1 VGDESRSE
9 ELTERVLA
17 AVSEQVRELAAWL
30 VDQREANLR
39 DLEGGLTRQG
49 HRVLTRM
56 LEVVWAAR
64 ASDGRR
70 TGAWCREWGGAATWY
85 PARSKTVH
93 LLLGDVQ
100 VARDYAY
107 CATCRQGWA
116 PLDAALGIDQRGR
129 SPRLVE
135 TVALLGT
142 EVSFGAAAQRLEQI
156 CEVWLSP
163 SQVETVTEGIGQTLA
178 AEHEAAATAALDPRA
193 APVPEVLDR
202 GEAELPW
209 LVVMLDGVYAPLRD
223 GVTAVQVAAL
233 TRAGPGLDPAA
244 GRKPR
249 LGRWRY
255 VVETTDLARFGR
267 LVWYEAQRLGA
278 ARVSRIR
285 VIADGAAWIWKLA
298 DRSFLKHQG
307 ILDSW
312 HAVQHLWSLGTARFG
327 DHDPRVKA
335 WVGRAKSRLR
345 QGEIERLLVGWERVA
360 PADAAVWAEAL
371 TSFRNQ
377 APRLASDLARHAGMP
392 IGSGAP
398 SCVGASCANRHVVGL
413 RVKQAGRHW
422 TEPGLRGVLALR
434 SLLRSGDCDSTWD
447 AHPLP
452 LKLAC

>member
-1 VGDESRSE
+1 MKDDSRSE
-9 ELTERVLA
+9 ALTERVLA
-17 AVSEQVRELAAWL
+17 AVSEQVRELATWL
-30 VDQREANLR
+30 VEQREANLR
-39 DLEGGLTRQG
+39 ELEGGLTRQG
-49 HRVLTRM
+49 HRLLTRM
-56 LEVVWAAR
+56 LGVVLAAR
-64 ASDGRR
+64 ASDGPRE
-70 TGAWCREWGGAATWY
+70 GAWCRECGGAATWY
-85 PARSKTVH
+85 PPRAKTVH

-107 CATCRQGWA
+107 CAACRSGWA
-116 PLDAALGIDQRGR
+116 PLDAELGIDQSGR

-142 EVSFGAAAQRLEQI
+142 ELSFGVAAKRLEQL

-178 AEHEAAATAALDPRA
+178 AEQEAAATAALDPRA

-223 GVTAVQVAAL
+223 GVTEVKVAAL
-233 TRAGPGLDPAA
+233 TRAGPGLDPAE

-278 ARVSRIR
+278 ERVSRIL

-298 DRSFLKHQG
+298 DRYFLKHQAL
-307 ILDSW
+307 LDFW
-312 HAVQHLWSLGTARFG
+312 HAVQHRWTLGGARFG

-335 WVGRAKSRLR
+335 WVGRAKRRLR

-360 PADAAVWAEAL
+360 PADAAVWAEEL
-371 TSFRNQ
+371 TYFRNQ
-377 APRLASDLARHAGMP
+377 APRMAYDVARQAGMP
-392 IGSGAP
+392 IGSGAVE
-398 SCVGASCANRHVVGL
+398 SANRHVVGL
-413 RVKQAGRHW
+413 RVKQAGMHW

-434 SLLRSGDCDSTWD
+434 SLLRSGDWDSTWD

-452 LKLAC
+452 LKLAS